1 MNHHALSMSTNI
13 LSGVLLLENNK
24 TYGRTPNKKRLL
36 YKCIPDKYNPDKYNP
51 DKYNPDKYKPNAK
64 TFPPFLIPYE
74 IKIEFS
80 KKFINKYITFRF
92 ENWPETSEYPF
103 GQIVETLG
111 NVDDLNAFYE
121 YQLHCKDLNISN
133 SKLVNQTRV
142 MFQSSSP
149 DACIEQILQNPRYKI
164 VDRRPEYI
172 ITIDP
177 QHSLDFDDGFS
188 ITLHPNST
196 YKISVYIANVY
207 FWLEI
212 LELWSYFSDRTSTI
226 YLPDKRRPMLPPILA
241 DSLCSLQE
249 KQNRFA
255 FTMDLIVDE
264 NGQILGEP
272 QYHNTII
279 RVSKNYCYEESKLL
293 KDLQYKLLFDL
304 TKKITTT
311 MHHTDEII
319 DSHDLVAFWMVQ
331 MNKHCSEY
339 MIRNKFGIFRSAAI
353 WNTDKT
359 DEGNPLI
366 KAQQDGG
373 NTLIK
378 TQCTETS
385 RMLQYWN
392 NSSGQYVLYS
402 DNHQELEH
410 AIMNMKSYIHIT
422 SPIRRLVD
430 LLNQMSMMQHLG
442 NTELSHGA
450 SAFLLKWIQN
460 IEYINTSTKNTRK
473 VQTECEVLQRCTA
486 TPNIIGQIFH
496 GIVLDQYIK
505 PNGKITYTIYLES
518 IKLISNIT
526 IGKTLTDLESPDET
540 LTDEIL
546 EKHSIHRFKL
556 FLFQDEYNSKRKIRL
571 QLHG

>member
-1 MNHHALSMSTNI
+1 MAKSNINSTHFPKI
-13 LSGVLLLENNK
+13 LTGVLLLENNK

-36 YKCIPDKYNPDKYNP
+36 YKCIPDKCMFNN
-51 DKYNPDKYKPNAK
+51 KPI
-64 TFPPFLIPYE
+64 PPFLIPYE
-74 IKIEFS
+74 IKMEFS
-80 KKFINKYITFRF
+80 KKFINKYITFQF
-92 ENWPETSEYPF
+92 ENWPETSEYPY
-103 GQIVETLG
+103 GQIAETLG

-121 YQLHCKDLNISN
+121 YQLHCKDLHISI

-142 MFQSSSP
+142 VFQSSSQLLHP
-149 DACIEQILQNPRYKI
+149 DACIEQILQNPQYKI
-164 VDRRPEYI
+164 VDRRHEYI

-188 ITLHPNST
+188 ITVQSNGT

-212 LELWSYFSDRTSTI
+212 LELWSFFSDRTSTI

-241 DSLCSLQE
+241 DELCSLQE

-264 NGQILGEP
+264 NGQILEEP

-293 KDLQYKLLFDL
+293 KDLQYIHLFNL
-304 TKKITTT
+304 TKKINTT
-311 MHHTDEII
+311 MHRADEII

-339 MIRNKFGIFRSAAI
+339 MIHNQFGIFRSATI
-353 WNTDKT
+353 WNTGKT
-359 DEGNPLI
+359 NEGNPRISAQQVDGNPLISAQQVEGNPLI
-366 KAQQDGG
+366 SAQ
-373 NTLIK
+373 
-378 TQCTETS
+378 CSETA
-385 RMLQYWN
+385 RILKYWN

-430 LLNQMSMMQHLG
+430 LLNQMAMMQHLG
-442 NTELSHGA
+442 NTVLSTEA
-450 SAFLLKWIQN
+450 SAFLLKWLN
-460 IEYINTSTKNTRK
+460 KIEYINTSTKNTRK
-473 VQTECEVLQRCTA
+473 VQTECELLQRCT
-486 TPNIIGQIFH
+486 TNPDIIGKVFD
-496 GIVLDQYIK
+496 GIILDQYVK
-505 PNGKITYTIYLES
+505 PNGKITYTVYLES
-518 IKLISNIT
+518 LKIMSSFTMGIDVILA
-526 IGKTLTDLESPDET
+526 DV
-540 LTDEIL
+540 IL
-546 EKHSIHRFKL
+546 EKHATYKFKL
-556 FLFQDEYNSKRKIRL
+556 YLFHDEHNSKKKIRL
-571 QLHG
+571 QRII